1 VKLFFYYSQLDW
13 RHPDYFP
20 RGKTGGSAG
29 RPEQGRWE
37 RYLDYQDAQLR
48 ELLTQY
54 GPIGGIWFDGWWDQ
68 EETPMR
74 NRWRLAQTYRMIH
87 QLQPATLIANNHHV
101 APFPGEDYQAFER
114 DLPGENAMGF
124 NGAPISQL
132 PLEMAETMNGSW
144 GFSLTD
150 DKYKT
155 TEQLVRTM
163 VGAAGRNA
171 NFLLNTGPMPNGKIQ
186 PENLKTFA
194 EIGEWLKTYGKSIY
208 GTRGGPL
215 APQPWGVTTVGED
228 GSIYVHVLDWKP
240 GRLFIPLPQRVR
252 SATLLAGGGTV
263 PFARR
268 AGGLELQMSERKAGE
283 WDRVIVLRR

>member
-1 VKLFFYYSQLDW
+1 
-13 RHPDYFP
+13 
-20 RGKTGGSAG
+20 
-29 RPEQGRWE
+29 
-37 RYLDYQDAQLR
+37 
-48 ELLTQY
+48 
-54 GPIGGIWFDGWWDQ
+54 
-68 EETPMR
+68 MR

-87 QLQPATLIANNHHV
+87 QIQPATLIANNHHV

-124 NGAPISQL
+124 NAAPISKL

-155 TEQLVRTM
+155 TGELIRTM

-194 EIGEWLKTYGKSIY
+194 EIGEWLQRYGKSIY

-215 APQPWGVTTVGED
+215 APQPWGVTTLGAD
-228 GSIYVHVLDWKP
+228 GTIYVHLLDWQPGALILSIP
-240 GRLFIPLPQRVR
+240 GRVK
-252 SATLLAGGGTV
+252 SASLVAGGAPVKFKRVAEGI
-263 PFARR
+263 
-268 AGGLELQMSERKAGE
+268 ELQLSPRQQGE
-283 WDRVIVLRR
+283 WDRVIALRR

>member
-1 VKLFFYYSQLDW
+1 
-13 RHPDYFP
+13 
-20 RGKTGGSAG
+20 
-29 RPEQGRWE
+29 
-37 RYLDYQDAQLR
+37 
-48 ELLTQY
+48 
-54 GPIGGIWFDGWWDQ
+54 
-68 EETPMR
+68 
-74 NRWRLAQTYRMIH
+74 
-87 QLQPATLIANNHHV
+87 
-101 APFPGEDYQAFER
+101 
-114 DLPGENAMGF
+114 MGF

-155 TEQLVRTM
+155 TEQLIRTM

-252 SATLLAGGGTV
+252 SATLLAGGGAV